1 MADADLVRQLSR
13 MPQANIHTFPL
24 VRQPAIEWLR
34 EESQRPSNKIAAMAI
49 PIPRPAGEWL
59 PVGPAT
65 ITDDKWQSWYDSLAA
80 GGEDAKLHAQFVTE
94 VDRTLEQPVIRLGL
108 GRPFTPKEFMEFA
121 IAEEP
126 DLRAIGNEELR
137 QVIYEN
143 ARANIAGLPGTEN
156 KFGIGP
162 QSKVVQDVVD
172 QTIEA
177 MRDSGTPVM
186 GRGGEQSEFAPV
198 EESQYERWQ
207 KESGPMEARYRVTDA
222 GQRNLDATRAA
233 NLFRTF
239 QSGGQAP
246 EWANISATALGAA
259 GAAAAGIE
267 RGWRLDPENKPDT
280 LDVMA
285 MGGRSLDATPAGRLR
300 ESMYWHGQGRPPVLE
315 QDQKYKDSWQG
326 AKYPQFS
333 STTFSGVG
341 TNLTSNENAASLVNL
356 PFRTFFQQPI
366 ETNATERD
374 QINQA
379 SRSLVRVTPVVSD
392 GADIRAAK
400 DMQKTLLDR
409 ASENEGWLSA
419 QYPRAANAVNS
430 LAGQKVTEP
439 EYLSR
444 AADTVGNMPRWY
456 VEDPTAVLLAGKGA
470 ISAAKGYMS
479 GGARGAAKGFGS
491 FLAGTKDDF
500 MKELP
505 QETGADAAINP
516 SFSSPFEAQQTNSW
530 MTTRTGESIRADDPE
545 YEQKY
550 QDVFARRKE
559 NLNRMNSQA
568 PSVLPRQSFF

>member
-1 MADADLVRQLSR
+1 MNPEFTREVGDLVSAMGDPRKAAELHR
-13 MPQANIHTFPL
+13 RNFVRAAGGEANGLYRRSLPN
-24 VRQPAIEWLR
+24 
-34 EESQRPSNKIAAMAI
+34 SRPSSPMMYS
-49 PIPRPAGEWL
+49 
-59 PVGPAT
+59 GPGT
-65 ITDDKWQSWYDSLAA
+65 ITDDKWQSWYDSLATDS
-80 GGEDAKLHAQFVTE
+80 EDSKLHAQFVSE
-94 VDRTLEQPVIRLGL
+94 VDRTLNEPVIQLGL
-108 GRPFTPKEFMEFA
+108 GRPFTPNEFIEYA
-121 IAEEP
+121 LSEDP
-126 DLRAIGNEELR
+126 DLKALGNEELR
-137 QVIYEN
+137 QVIQQN
-143 ARANIAGLPGTEN
+143 VRANIAGLPGAEN
-156 KFGIGP
+156 QFGIGP

-177 MRDSGTPVM
+177 MRGSGAPVM
-186 GRGGEQSEFAPV
+186 GREGSESEFAPV
-198 EESQYERWQ
+198 EESQYQRWQ

-239 QSGGQAP
+239 QSGGHAP
-246 EWANISATALGAA
+246 EFAGNISATALGAA

-267 RGWRLDPENKPDT
+267 RAWRLDPENKPDT

-300 ESMYWHGQGRPPVLE
+300 ESMYWHGQGKPPVLE

-341 TNLTSNENAASLVNL
+341 TNLSSNENAASLVNL

-366 ETNATERD
+366 ETTAAERD

-379 SRSLVRVTPVVSD
+379 SRSLVRTTPVVSD

-400 DMQKTLLDR
+400 DMQKTLMDR

-430 LAGQKVTEP
+430 LAGQKVMEP

-456 VEDPTAVLLAGKGA
+456 VEDPTAAFLAGKGA
-470 ISAAKGYMS
+470 ISAAKGYMA
-479 GGARGAAKGFGS
+479 GGARGAAKGFGQ
-491 FLAGTKDDF
+491 FLAGTGDDF
-500 MKELP
+500 LKELP

-516 SFSSPFEAQQTNSW
+516 SFSNPFEAQKTNSW
-530 MTTRTGESIRADDPE
+530 MVTKTGESISADDPE
-545 YEQKY
+545 YEKKY

-559 NLNRMNSQA
+559 NLDRMKSQA
-568 PSVLPRQSFF
+568 PSVLPRQGFF